1 MAYTGGKRVF
11 LQVFG
16 LRVGQFSY
24 AIIGTVD
31 RICGRIGM
39 EDFSIQYMIQVMA
52 AVCARILAL
61 VLKFLPIIVVLVVVI
76 VLYRSWQKKADERA
90 AREFTR
96 KRSRK

>member
-1 MAYTGGKRVF
+1 M
-11 LQVFG
+11 
-16 LRVGQFSY
+16 GQFSY
-24 AIIGTVD
+24 VIIGTVD
-31 RICGRIGM
+31 RVYGRIDM
-39 EDFSIQYMIQVMA
+39 EEFSIQYMIQIVA

-76 VLYRSWQKKADERA
+76 VLYRSWQKKADDRA